1 MGNFIPICGI
11 DDIKLNPIFLI
22 QIIFNMK
29 KTLFPSC
36 LAIFL
41 SASTVYAQDC
51 AQYLFLQN
59 GKTIEVSVYN
69 KKGDPNGR
77 NVYSVSNVT
86 TGGGT
91 TSGQLASEIFDK
103 KGKSVGKATSVIK
116 CTGGVMLIDM
126 KLMLPQ
132 QQAEQFNNAEVKAND
147 GLLEY
152 PVAMNVGDALKDGSF
167 NMDMNNR
174 GMVQTLTMVINNR
187 KVEAQ
192 ESVTTTAGTWNC
204 YKISFKSKITVKT
217 GPIGIPFSFEGTEWY
232 APGVGIVKTEN
243 KYGSTAVTSIK

>member
-1 MGNFIPICGI
+1 M
-11 DDIKLNPIFLI
+11 DDKRLNPIFLI
-22 QIIFNMK
+22 QKIFNMK
-29 KTLFPSC
+29 KTLLSSC
-36 LAIFL
+36 LAIVL
-41 SASTVYAQDC
+41 SATTVYAQDC
-51 AQYLFLQN
+51 AQYLFLQK
-59 GKTIEVSVYN
+59 GKTIEVSVFN

-77 NVYSVSNVT
+77 NVYSVSDVT

-91 TSGQLASEIFDK
+91 TTGKLASEVFDK
-103 KGKSVGKATSVIK
+103 KGKSVAKAASVIK

-132 QQAEQFNNAEVKAND
+132 QQAGQFSNAEVKAND

-152 PVAMNVGDALKDGSF
+152 PVTMIVGDALKDGSL
-167 NMDMNNR
+167 NMDMNNQ
-174 GMVQTLTMVINNR
+174 GMVQTLAMVINNR

-243 KYGSTAVTSIK
+243 KNGSTAVTSIH